1 MSSHLDREWKV
12 ELFEWE
18 VGLGIYGNGVCRYYN
33 ATVDML
39 SGDGET
45 CTVTFEGYGTTV
57 IVRLTDL
64 RPRGWE
70 EEEEEEVGIKKK
82 KLDARPNAK

>member
-1 MSSHLDREWKV
+1 MFF
-12 ELFEWE
+12 LF
-18 VGLGIYGNGVCRYYN
+18 LLCRYYN
-33 ATVDML
+33 AVVDML

-57 IVRLTDL
+57 IVRLSDL

-70 EEEEEEVGIKKK
+70 EEEEGTGLKKK
-82 KLDARPNAK
+82 KLDARPNAKLVSKTLIHPLPN

>member
-1 MSSHLDREWKV
+1 MSGSSLLCIVW
-12 ELFEWE
+12 
-18 VGLGIYGNGVCRYYN
+18 CRYYN
-33 ATVDML
+33 AMVDML

-57 IVRLTDL
+57 IVRLSDL

-70 EEEEEEVGIKKK
+70 EEEEEGGGVKKK